1 MDTYVRARIDSDL
14 KASVEVLCSKMGIS
28 VSDYI
33 RLSFYQLLET
43 RTLPGVKV
51 PNAETQAAMAE
62 VHSGG
67 GERGNADDFMA
78 AIGAGKK
85 SKPKVKAQK
94 GSSCGKLSGPAR

>member
-14 KASVEVLCSKMGIS
+14 KASVEALCSKMGVS

-43 RTLPGVKV
+43 RALPGVKV
-51 PNAETQAAMAE
+51 PNEETLAAMAE

-67 GERGNADDFMA
+67 GEHGSTDDFMA
-78 AIGAGKK
+78 AIGAGKR
-85 SKPKVKAQK
+85 SKPKARAKK
-94 GSSCGKLSGPAR
+94 GS